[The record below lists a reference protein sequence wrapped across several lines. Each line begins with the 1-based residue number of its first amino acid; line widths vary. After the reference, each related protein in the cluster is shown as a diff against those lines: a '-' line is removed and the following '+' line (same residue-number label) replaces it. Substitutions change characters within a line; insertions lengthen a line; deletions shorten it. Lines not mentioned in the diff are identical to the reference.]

1 MAFTPDLPFPKGPG
15 DPIRS
20 KDWNDHVSETRR
32 LDAAKVDRT
41 GDAIAGSLSVA
52 GTLAVNKTTAAAT
65 ARLDVAGDLRINDSN
80 LHLRGSSD
88 VTAGL
93 GWFGTG
99 KPFATT
105 AIDGPVLWGN
115 AGGALGSGVGAAQRV
130 ALRWDGNGNVAIGVP
145 SASLKVEVSDRIR
158 LRQGPSGTAG
168 LFLFQTT
175 ANADRAFVGM
185 ADDNTVGLAN
195 AGTTFGLRMNVTSLD
210 VSLAADLFVAA
221 EIRSPRFKSTTLMS
235 SRPGPL
241 PLQTQFTS
249 SGGTLLVFASGS
261 GFRSGGGAGV
271 IGMTLRINGGNI
283 ATNNGFTN
291 EMSSHK
297 AFPSMFATVT
307 SVAAGTHTL
316 ELVQRDG
323 NTITDFNDFFNVA
336 ILELP
341 FRSTGVIVVPTP
353 PIGPIIVNR

>member
-52 GTLAVNKTTAAAT
+52 GTLAVNTTTAAAT
-65 ARLDVAGDLRINDSN
+65 ARLAVAGDLRSNDSN

-99 KPFATT
+99 KPFAAT

-115 AGGALGSGVGAAQRV
+115 AGGALGSGVGASQRI
-130 ALRWDGNGNVAIGVP
+130 ALRWDGSGNVAIGVP

-168 LFLFQTT
+168 LFLFQTA

-185 ADDNTVGLAN
+185 ADDNFVGLAN
-195 AGTTFGLRMNVTSLD
+195 AGTSFGLRMNVTSLD
-210 VSLAADLFVAA
+210 VSVAADLFVAA
-221 EIRSPRFKSTTLMS
+221 EIRSPRFKSTTLMT

-261 GFRSGGGAGV
+261 GFRNGSSGV
-271 IGMTLRINGGNI
+271 IGMTIRINGSI
-283 ATNNGFTN
+283 MATNNGFTN
-291 EMSSHK
+291 EGSSHK
-297 AFPSMFATVT
+297 AFPAIFVTVT
-307 SVAAGTHTL
+307 SVGAGTHTL

>member
-1 MAFTPDLPFPKGPG
+1 MALTPDLPFPKGPG

-20 KDWNDHVSETRR
+20 KDWNDHVNETRR
-32 LDAAKVDRT
+32 LDIAKVDRT
-41 GDAIAGSLSVA
+41 GDAMTGSLSVA
-52 GTLAVNKTTAAAT
+52 GTLAVNKPTAGAT

-80 LHLRGSSD
+80 LHLRGASD

-99 KPFATT
+99 KLFATA

-130 ALRWDGNGNVAIGVP
+130 ALRWDSSGNVAIGVP
-145 SASLKVEVSDRIR
+145 AATLRVEVGDRIR
-158 LRQGPSGTAG
+158 LRQGASGTAG
-168 LFLFQTT
+168 LFLFQATP
-175 ANADRAFVGM
+175 NADRAFVGM

-195 AGTTFGLRMNVTSLD
+195 AATSFGLRMNVSNLD
-210 VSLAADLFVAA
+210 VSLAADLAVAA
-221 EIRSPRFKSTTLMS
+221 EIRSPRFKSTTLMI

-261 GFRSGGGAGV
+261 GFRGGNTAGV
-271 IGMTLRINGGNI
+271 IGMTIRINGVNM

-291 EMSSHK
+291 EGSSHRS
-297 AFPSMFATVT
+297 FPSAFVTVT
-307 SVAAGTHTL
+307 SVDAGTHTL
-316 ELVQRDG
+316 QLVARDS
-323 NTITDFNDFFNVA
+323 NTLTDFNDFFNVT

-341 FRSTGVIVVPTP
+341 FRSTGIIVVPVP
-353 PIGPIIVNR
+353 PILNPIG